1 MGNRNFPWLAWLACL
16 CVVSLV
22 GVLALERAS
31 FSTATDAAPV
41 VSQSRKPIPVDEAA
55 DASRPNDAT
64 VAFPRDASDDA
75 PPPSF

>member
-31 FSTATDAAPV
+31 FSNTTAAVPV
-41 VSQSRKPIPVDEAA
+41 VSQPRPPMAVDEGV
-55 DASRPNDAT
+55 DASRPNDTT
-64 VAFPRDASDDA
+64 VAFPRDSDDDA